1 MGTVLANLN
10 LMKGDGRPGY
20 FKSLLAKQ
28 LLTQVNQEEIDAI
41 LAPPRAVEGSVD
53 PNPPS
58 CMLLSRYG
66 PTVQGDKLRKKREAG
81 EAFKGSTERAK
92 RRRCRVCLFA
102 YPEKKTN
109 FTEWFCA
116 SCGPDMPLCNS
127 AGRTCHAWHK
137 QYGKPV
143 EKQRKRARGGS

>member
-1 MGTVLANLN
+1 
-10 LMKGDGRPGY
+10 MKGDGRPGY

-92 RRRCRVCLFA
+92 SV
-102 YPEKKTN
+102 
-109 FTEWFCA
+109 
-116 SCGPDMPLCNS
+116 
-127 AGRTCHAWHK
+127 
-137 QYGKPV
+137 
-143 EKQRKRARGGS
+143 